1 MNKTKQLSTRVLLLA
16 LVTALSVMAAGCQ
29 SGEGTSSGNNSPVS
43 VEVVKPTDE
52 MKIPDY
58 DFKDGTII
66 RTVSTSDP
74 GDMSEYYE
82 KFKQLTGKSIKVETD
97 VVSWAQL
104 QSKLAVSISSGEPYD
119 FFGVESVCTPW
130 YIRKDLFQDISP
142 YINMDDPLWKG
153 LKDDTDRLNYK
164 GVQYGVPDGEPFN
177 MYSILYHTD
186 LIEAAGLEDP
196 RELFYKGEWTWD
208 KFYEYAEV
216 LTEYDAQGKVTV
228 HGAALVSDF
237 CIIFWG
243 LSTGSDIIT
252 FAEDGT
258 VQNNLSDPNWARSA
272 AFIYKLCTSG
282 YMPGLQYDWGE
293 DFINGKVAMG
303 YNQLWWS
310 SSNEKLA
317 QQFKDGGV
325 SFAPTPKDPQ
335 SSDHYV
341 YAWGTDSFICK
352 GATNPEA
359 AAAYLSVKRYL
370 TLNPSQLDID
380 NTYKDQTENW
390 GFSDEDIQL
399 AYTDMQK
406 LKMVYAFSTQLP
418 SFEKKTT
425 LWNDMSN
432 TAWGTVVETVSPS
445 LDEAL
450 AKINK

>member
-1 MNKTKQLSTRVLLLA
+1 MRKRKQVLTRCLLLA
-16 LVTALSVMAAGCQ
+16 AVAALSVTTAGCQ
-29 SGEGTSSGNNSPVS
+29 TGAGGTTSSEGTVS
-43 VEVVKPTDE
+43 VEVVAPTDE

-58 DFKDGTII
+58 DFEDGTVI
-66 RTVSTSDP
+66 RTLGTTDP
-74 GDMSEYYE
+74 GDMSEFYE
-82 KFKQLTGKSIKVETD
+82 KFRQLTGKSIKVEAD

-104 QSKLAVSISSGEPYD
+104 QSKLAVSISSDEAYD
-119 FFGVESVCTPW
+119 FFGIESVCTPW
-130 YIRKDLFQDISP
+130 YIRRDLFQDISP
-142 YINMDDPLWKG
+142 YINVDDPLWAD
-153 LKDDTDRLNYK
+153 LKPDMERLYYK
-164 GVQYGVPDGEPFN
+164 GVLYGVPEAEPFN

-208 KFYEYAEV
+208 KFYEYAEA
-216 LTEYDAQGKVTV
+216 LTEYDAQGNVSV
-228 HGAALVSDF
+228 YGAALVSDY
-237 CIIFWG
+237 CTVFWG

-258 VQNNLSDPNWARSA
+258 VLNNLSSPAWARTG

-282 YMPGLQYDWGE
+282 FIPGIQSDWGQ

-310 SSNEKLA
+310 ASNEDLA
-317 QQFKDGGV
+317 QLFKDGSV
-325 SFAPTPKDPQ
+325 SFAPTPRDPEAD
-335 SSDHYV
+335 DHYV
-341 YAWGTDSFICK
+341 YAWSNDNFICK
-352 GATNPEA
+352 GAKNPEA

-370 TLNPSQLDID
+370 SLNPSQLDLD
-380 NTYKDQTENW
+380 NTYKDRTEKW
-390 GFSDEDIQL
+390 GFTDEDIQL

-432 TAWGTVVETVSPS
+432 TAWATVVETVSPS

-450 AKINK
+450 AKINP